1 MGRATIWT
9 TSSTV
14 ISLGVLLGQL
24 AILTR
29 YFDPSVFGQ
38 FAIINLFIE
47 IFTVLALGGISNFL
61 IYKRDINHKGQNTI
75 FALAILIGF
84 SAFIVMYLLAPF
96 ITAALGYP
104 DLAEPLR
111 VVTLLVPISALIAQ
125 YQAVALKEFSHPSV
139 AKIDMAA
146 RIIAF
151 GIAMATIPMG
161 LFCLILSIVSYQLLK
176 LIGMMMLFS
185 KKMDFSIDFD
195 RTIIREAFNYGIFD
209 LGGQSLNILRRQL
222 DIIILTIALPIAELG
237 VYHVIKQLASRPA
250 QALQPIISKLA
261 LPSFAKNN
269 DDQEKLQQ
277 VYLDFFLIQGLV
289 LAFIYAPMIIASD
302 LITNLLFGEKIAD
315 HHWVLATLACF
326 WFVRIAGS
334 NLIGPLVQAVGRTK
348 ISFYW
353 NLWVL
358 PPNALVMYFAASY
371 GVEVLTGALFI
382 FQLILFPL
390 SNKVMINRIIPVSS
404 LQLIGILVALLGVFL
419 ISGKSLLLV
428 LNSLNFTDYF
438 VREVS
443 LALLAIIVTGIALK
457 ISPPLQGALKRMK
470 VL

>member
-9 TSSTV
+9 TSSTI
-14 ISLGVLLGQL
+14 ISLGILLGQL

-29 YFDPSVFGQ
+29 YFDPAVFGQ

-61 IYKRDINHKGQNTI
+61 IFKRDISHNGQNTI

-84 SAFIVMYLLAPF
+84 SAFLIMYLLAPV
-96 ITAALGYP
+96 ITAAMGYP

-111 VVTLLVPISALIAQ
+111 VVTLLVPISALLAQ
-125 YQAVALKEFSHPSV
+125 YQAVALKEFSHPSE
-139 AKIDMAA
+139 AKVDIVS
-146 RIIAF
+146 RILAF

-161 LFCLILSIVSYQLLK
+161 LFCLIFSMVSYQLIK
-176 LIGMMMLFS
+176 LIGMMILFS
-185 KKMDFSIDFD
+185 KKMNFSANFD
-195 RTIIREAFNYGIFD
+195 KSVVSEAFNYGIFD
-209 LGGQSLNILRRQL
+209 LGGQSLN
-222 DIIILTIALPIAELG
+222 
-237 VYHVIKQLASRPA
+237 
-250 QALQPIISKLA
+250 
-261 LPSFAKNN
+261 N
-269 DDQEKLQQ
+269 DNPEQLQQ

-302 LITNLLFGEKIAD
+302 LITSLLFGANIAE

-348 ISFYW
+348 IGFYW

-358 PPNALVMYFAASY
+358 PPNALVMYFASSY
-371 GVEVLTGALFI
+371 GVEVLTGALVI

-390 SNKVMINRIIPVSS
+390 SNKVMINRMITVSS
-404 LQLIGILVALLGVFL
+404 LHLVAMLSTLLALFIVPGL
-419 ISGKSLLLV
+419 LMLLL
-428 LNSLNFTDYF
+428 LNSFNITEFL
-438 VREVS
+438 VREIS
-443 LALLAIIVTGIALK
+443 LAVLACGITAIGLKKSKRLRSAL
-457 ISPPLQGALKRMK
+457 SRVK